1 MNLYSPTESNENS
14 AFYGPVGFVAVMP
27 KKLVIGDAGYTL
39 SNKAKGGLLAGRKCR
54 VVTVDL
60 ETQAFAVTSLDDN
73 LFYGNIPSGC
83 GFEVIYSY

>member
-39 SNKAKGGLLAGRKCR
+39 SNKNGKGLLARRKCR

-60 ETQAFAVTSLDDN
+60 ETQAFAVTPLSDPN
-73 LFYGNIPSGC
+73 FYGNILSGC
-83 GFEVIYSY
+83 GFEVIY